1 MKTTTIQG
9 KDVIISAKTLI
20 WNALDAFRDM
30 ARTTDKVYLAT
41 YPKKSF
47 YVSSSELERLI
58 NEIIA
63 NYA

>member
-9 KDVIISAKTLI
+9 KEVIISAKTLI
-20 WNALDAFRDM
+20 WNALDALRIE
-30 ARTTDKVYLAT
+30 ARKTDKVYLAC
-41 YPKKSF
+41 YPKKSI

-58 NEIIA
+58 DEVIT